1 MDARRLGRLQLRLRG
16 GRLPRHGGGRQ
27 LSLFLLRMSD
37 FSDLVDLLSQK
48 AAANGAQRLSTS
60 VVMAALAAALAT
72 AL

>member
-1 MDARRLGRLQLRLRG
+1 MG
-16 GRLPRHGGGRQ
+16 
-27 LSLFLLRMSD
+27 D

-48 AAANGAQRLSTS
+48 AQRLSTS